1 VYDIQAVYAEKV
13 MAASGATPEDI
24 AKTLLIQTILK
35 QRGVSSGK
43 FATIFCIYKKLE
55 NLQTLSK
62 FFLIC
67 IQTFTIYF
75 PQKEGNIN
83 TGYCK
88 LLQRS

>member
-43 FATIFCIYKKLE
+43 FATIFCI
-55 NLQTLSK
+55 
-62 FFLIC
+62 
-67 IQTFTIYF
+67 
-75 PQKEGNIN
+75 
-83 TGYCK
+83 
-88 LLQRS
+88 